1 MSATSAIYVTAL
13 ETITR
18 WADLLVPKNQ
28 QKKWVPALSKVT
40 IYWYFTSSKPTQQ
53 KLIQSLLSMK
63 SKELIALLRQI
74 GQDFGAEAMFAA
86 HKISCLLATPLYT
99 DEIFP
104 HINTMLVD
112 LEYTPLKFPQL
123 SLKQR
128 VFGSAVIDRIL
139 GISSQSPQ
147 FVWEKDSHTKGP
159 LALLLIGTNLSQL
172 ERVCFSTLMLDA
184 LAQLHVKRLMEQQ
197 GFAPEKIYINHR
209 FELVAPESRATQLKL
224 LHSPER
230 NLNSIHHMTADVW
243 AFARFLFPVLTGKS
257 INTPLKDMG
266 SLIPPEVLAPLKR
279 SLAIQPENRFYSG
292 RELRVVLAMPFTQ
305 WIERLTYE
313 NGIEEEQEDHSLPYE
328 ELEALREYE
337 LKQKIKKRRINESKL
352 QNNIEKKMM
361 KKQQVWVLF
370 FALIGL
376 LLYIVYQQQLNA
388 YEKEIQKVID
398 EKIQLAHMLY
408 EQDQAYQNSI
418 PKILQATEFHWRFI
432 ADYTPN
438 EKFKGVHKAIPPLL
452 VSESEVTEGQYKLCV
467 KAGKCSK
474 RSSKHDCQIP
484 SDLDRNL
491 PVTCI
496 TFKQARSFARF
507 VGGDLPT
514 LEQWKWIAFEHSRL
528 FPWGHTPQPNKHYAN
543 LRHQKG
549 GHAPEIAPVCT
560 HRHGD
565 SPKAICDLVGNVHEW
580 VILDEFTKENKEIV
594 VIAGLIGGG
603 WFSIPKTLQLYKGTS
618 SYLDTAGYDVGFR
631 VVKILTPQPLQM
643 NK

>member
-13 ETITR
+13 ETMTR
-18 WADLLVPKNQ
+18 WATLLVPKDQ
-28 QKKWVPALSKVT
+28 QKKWVPALSEVT
-40 IYWYFTSSKPTQQ
+40 IYWYFISSKSTQK

-74 GQDFGAEAMFAA
+74 GQNFGMEAMFAA

-99 DEIFP
+99 DEVFSQ
-104 HINTMLVD
+104 INTMLVD
-112 LEYTPLKFPQL
+112 LEYTALKFPQI
-123 SLKQR
+123 SVKQR

-139 GISSQSPQ
+139 GVSSQSQQ
-147 FVWEKDSHTKGP
+147 FIWKKESDPKGP

-184 LAQLHVKRLMEQQ
+184 LAQLHVKRLMEHQ
-197 GFAPEKIYINHR
+197 GFAPEKIYLTHQ
-209 FELVAPESRATQLKL
+209 FEFVAPDSRPTQLKL
-224 LHSPER
+224 LHSPEW
-230 NLNSIHHMTADVW
+230 NLSSIHDMTADVW
-243 AFARFLFPVLTGKS
+243 AFARLLFPVLTGKS
-257 INTPLKDMG
+257 INTPLKDMK
-266 SLIPPEVLAPLKR
+266 SFIPPDVLAPLKR
-279 SLAIQPENRFYSG
+279 SLEIQPEDRFYSG

-305 WIERLTYE
+305 WIERLLYE
-313 NGIEEEQEDHSLPYE
+313 KGIEEEQEDRSLPYE
-328 ELEALREYE
+328 ELAALRDYE

-352 QNNIEKKMM
+352 QNKIKIKMM
-361 KKQQVWVLF
+361 KKQKLWVLLL
-370 FALIGL
+370 ALISL
-376 LLYIVYQQQLNA
+376 LLYIVYQKRLNA
-388 YEKEIQKVID
+388 YEEQIQKVIH
-398 EKIQLAHMLY
+398 EKIQLAGTLY
-408 EQDQAYQNSI
+408 EQDQAYQSSI
-418 PKILQATEFHWRFI
+418 PKLLHATAFHWRFI

-452 VSESEVTEGQYKLCV
+452 VSESEVTEGQYRLCV
-467 KAGKCSK
+467 KAGQCPK
-474 RSSKHDCQIP
+474 RMSNHNCQIP
-484 SDLDRNL
+484 STLNKYL

-528 FPWGHTPQPNKHYAN
+528 FPWGNTPQPDKHYAN

-580 VILDEFTKENKEIV
+580 VILDEFTKENKEEV

-603 WFSIPKTLQLYKGTS
+603 WFSIPKTLQLHKGIS
-618 SYLDTAGYDVGFR
+618 SYLDTAEYDVGFR
-631 VVKILTPQPLQM
+631 VVKTLIPHNLYQ
-643 NK
+643 